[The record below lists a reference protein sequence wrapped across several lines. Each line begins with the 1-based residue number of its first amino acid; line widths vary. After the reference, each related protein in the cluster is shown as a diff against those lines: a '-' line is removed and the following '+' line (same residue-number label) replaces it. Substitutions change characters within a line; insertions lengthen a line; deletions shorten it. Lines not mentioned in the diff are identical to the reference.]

1 MEPENTEF
9 VKTKSNVLF
18 WIYGSFLH
26 FSLAYYLQSQL
37 NANFFGV
44 IDINSKPKRFF
55 QEQTLVKFQ
64 KTWFYHDYIKKIQYE
79 PDLQYLRNFEKSYDV
94 DLWKLALNE
103 RFFYLHNRF
112 YKFTKQEI
120 LSILEQEI
128 KLFESILDE
137 VKPDY
142 FLTYDPVFHHQK
154 LLLDM
159 CRIKGVK
166 ILLVCSTGI
175 ENKYIITENAA
186 TFDLDKNN
194 RKDPPYDIKI
204 TSSNMKNDYDVI
216 FHNHL
221 QNRNISILDKIR
233 ALKDYL
239 ADSDEKLV
247 NSNFMYYGRTKLK
260 VIKDALYFEI
270 KQRRNYHFLK
280 KHSTSAPDL
289 NSPYVYFPMNIN
301 EEMNLLHYAPYY
313 TDQIEVIRHIAKSIP
328 INYVLYVKE
337 HIAAGLRGW
346 NNIDYYRQI
355 LDIPNVVLINPYF
368 DNNVLLKN
376 AELIATIRGT
386 ASLKAIRYGKP
397 AIVFGE
403 QPIQIMPS
411 IFSVDVPDS
420 LPKLIRLA
428 LKHKTDSA
436 DYEKYKEILDRRLFD
451 FNMLEFE
458 NNRNKSFFS
467 GGIFSNVV
475 ISNKEMIDFLN
486 KNKIML
492 SNLMDAHLK
501 IMLEQHDTP

>member
-1 MEPENTEF
+1 VE
-9 VKTKSNVLF
+9 TKSNVLF

-64 KTWFYHDYIKKIQYE
+64 KTWFYHDHIKKIQRE
-79 PDLQYLRNFEKSYDV
+79 PDLQYLRSFEKSYNIN
-94 DLWKLALNE
+94 LWKLAINE

-112 YKFTKQEI
+112 YKFTKHEI

-137 VKPDY
+137 VSPDY

-166 ILLVCSTGI
+166 VLLVCSTGI
-175 ENKYIITENAA
+175 DNKFIITENAA
-186 TFDLDKNN
+186 TFDLDKNSRN
-194 RKDPPYDIKI
+194 NPPSDIKI
-204 TSSNMKNDYDVI
+204 TSNNTKNDYDLI
-216 FHNHL
+216 FQRHL
-221 QNRNISILDKIR
+221 QNRNFSTFDKFT

-239 ADSDEKLV
+239 ADSDKKLI

-280 KHSTSAPDL
+280 KHSSLSPDL
-289 NSPYVYFPMNIN
+289 KTRFIYFPMNIV
-301 EEMNLLHYAPYY
+301 EELNLLHYAPYY
-313 TDQIEVIRHIAKSIP
+313 TNQIEVIRHIAKSIP

-337 HIAAGLRGW
+337 HILAGLRGW
-346 NNIDYYRQI
+346 NNIDYYKQI
-355 LDIPNVVLINPYF
+355 LDIPNVVLINPHF
-368 DNNVLLKN
+368 DNNLLLKN

-411 IFSVDVPDS
+411 IFSVGAPDS

-428 LKHKTDSA
+428 LKHKTDST
-436 DYEKYKEILDRRLFD
+436 DYEKYKEILNHRTFE
-451 FNMLEFE
+451 FNQLEFE

-475 ISNKEMIDFLN
+475 ISNKEMTNFLN
-486 KNKIML
+486 KNKSL
-492 SNLMDAHLK
+492 LVNLMDAHLK
-501 IMLEQHDTP
+501 IMLGQQNTP